1 MPPTQLLK
9 PKQPARALALPALA
23 PSPATAWRI
32 PPADLFAETV
42 PTVGFNTPTI
52 LKRRGAELR
61 LYDLGG
67 GARFREVWTQY
78 FHDVHGAVFVVDSG
92 DTHRLEEA
100 KAELHAAAAHPMLEG
115 KPLLIL
121 ANKQD
126 LASALTND
134 ELSRRLDVA
143 ELSLSR
149 HSVQPCVCK
158 PAAFGGQVDERIWQG
173 ADWLVDSISADWGAL
188 SERMERETAE
198 FKEADA
204 KRRAAALAAL
214 TGEGKAE
221 QPADGDAADKPA
233 TSASPAPDDV
243 VLCVVKHC
251 GQPAERRCQAAG
263 WQAVCERCGTAL
275 EAGET
280 QAELEQRLAA
290 GDGSAPAATSSDA
303 PSSPAR
309 SAGVPES
316 KSPVPAQAESPARAP
331 SPVQPAGEPEQSAET
346 PGQAAEAPEQDAVQ
360 SAAAEES
367 APGSQQE
374 ADQVQVVSSP
384 AEAGN
389 ASTSTPP
396 PEEDAAEAAVPE
408 PEDDSE
414 AVGNDVRATPRRSHA
429 PELDTAAEAGNAP
442 ESADFLPG
450 AIQSPAGK

>member
-1 MPPTQLLK
+1 MPSPLLLALLAPPPTPTTCNL
-9 PKQPARALALPALA
+9 PPART
-23 PSPATAWRI
+23 PST
-32 PPADLFAETV
+32 DLFAETV

-100 KAELHAAAAHPMLEG
+100 KKELHAAAAHPMLEG

-173 ADWLVDSISADWGAL
+173 ADWLIDSISADWGAL

-214 TGEGKAE
+214 TGEGKADE
-221 QPADGDAADKPA
+221 QANGDAADKPA

-280 QAELEQRLAA
+280 QAQLEQRLAA
-290 GDGSAPAATSSDA
+290 GDDSAPASTSAA

-316 KSPVPAQAESPARAP
+316 KSPAPAQADSPDRAP
-331 SPVQPAGEPEQSAET
+331 SPMEPADQHDAEVT
-346 PGQAAEAPEQDAVQ
+346 EAPEQDAVQ
-360 SAAAEES
+360 AVAAEQS
-367 APGSQQE
+367 APDSQHE
-374 ADQVQVVSSP
+374 ADQVQVVSPPPEGSN
-384 AEAGN
+384 AG
-389 ASTSTPP
+389 TSTPP
-396 PEEDAAEAAVPE
+396 PPQEEDAAAAAVPE
-408 PEDDSE
+408 PEDDE
-414 AVGNDVRATPRRSHA
+414 EVAGNDVRATPRRSHA
-429 PELDTAAEAGNAP
+429 PELDTAEADQEAAG
-442 ESADFLPG
+442 LPG
-450 AIQSPAGK
+450 AIQSPVGK